1 MCACLSVFACVCAMA
16 MAVGGWRVGGVDE
29 IASSQ
34 FPGSH
39 LLSNKHTQTS
49 FSSLDPPETDSLA
62 ASLSLSSKPVIK
74 RFRVSLSMRPSS
86 VV

>member
-1 MCACLSVFACVCAMA
+1 MCACLSVFACVCA

-62 ASLSLSSKPVIK
+62 ALSLFPQ
-74 RFRVSLSMRPSS
+74 SL
-86 VV
+86 